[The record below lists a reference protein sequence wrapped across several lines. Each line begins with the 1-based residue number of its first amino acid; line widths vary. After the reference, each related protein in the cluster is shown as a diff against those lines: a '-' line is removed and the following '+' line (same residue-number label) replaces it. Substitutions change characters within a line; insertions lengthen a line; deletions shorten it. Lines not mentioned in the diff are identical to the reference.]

1 MVYAICVIYHI
12 RHWIFMEQVLSLTTL
27 VEDERN
33 IDITVLTDVKIK
45 NYQL

>member
-1 MVYAICVIYHI
+1 
-12 RHWIFMEQVLSLTTL
+12 MEQVLSLTTL